1 MMFGPGGGQALHCFG
16 FGGGFFPV
24 LPILLFTVFLGLAIA
39 AVVMLAR
46 KGRPAAN
53 RQALETLANRFAAGE
68 ISEEE
73 FESKKKALKG

>member
-1 MMFGPGGGQALHCFG
+1 
-16 FGGGFFPV
+16 V